1 MSEPDG
7 STAANQ
13 EDTIEAAMRSGCS
26 EVDAVGAD
34 DPTGT
39 ILWVGALDMLLDDLD
54 AGTTQEHAVTVC
66 CARADSYRFTADVTS
81 GTDLI
86 VQTSVT

>member
-1 MSEPDG
+1 MPS
-7 STAANQ
+7 
-13 EDTIEAAMRSGCS
+13 
-26 EVDAVGAD
+26 GAD

-39 ILWVGALDMLLDDLD
+39 IIWVGALDVLLDDLD
-54 AGTTQEHAVTVC
+54 AGNTREHTVAVC

-86 VQTSVT
+86 VQTSVA